1 MQEEYNFHYVNRL
14 VEMSNRFHRII
25 NFNPKYFNL
34 QNSISEVIERHNDF
48 SKIIAEIHEHAINT
62 RILCHPLVF
71 KLLHMFIDCKKSSG
85 TDIEKQFYTKL
96 SQKGDAAMIFRIFQ
110 KRPVVFYTEVDS
122 YMLQSGET
130 GYGGFDDIPRNT
142 SGEFVLENLISYDEM
157 QISALMS
164 VSVPTHFINAGG
176 RRNRGLYVNPEK
188 GNYIP
193 KGIYVGSVGARFEVP
208 KRMEWQHMIVS
219 ASQNRLGNGYG
230 KKKSDTNALLNL
242 WEEFYGQLI
251 PNRTD
256 FHFPTYKEV
265 TDLKTSDPQVF
276 RSRYIVLNIVDTESP
291 TLPMYLDKE
300 IYKARMRVTIEPFLM
315 DANQRAK
322 EERKQAYVVAVGL
335 GLGVWRVHE
344 CQTELLL
351 QAYRLELTTS
361 ISFMLFSCN
370 LVETILF

>member
-176 RRNRGLYVNPEK
+176 RRNRGLYVNPGQ
-188 GNYIP
+188 GNNYVP

-300 IYKARMRVTIEPFLM
+300 IYKARMRVTIEPFLL
-315 DANQRAK
+315 DANQRAQD
-322 EERKQAYVVAVGL
+322 EGKQAYVVAVGL
-335 GLGVWRVHE
+335 GLGVWRVHD

-351 QAYRLELTTS
+351 EAYRFE
-361 ISFMLFSCN
+361 
-370 LVETILF
+370 